1 MGNRHNMSAEK
12 QSLKDKLMAII
23 LLETSKDYKEMDSD
37 LVTECVDFLMELE
50 GKQKL
55 TRKEIE
61 QRVNAIPFKGKVTAI
76 SSYTK
81 KKIRAKRLAVIAA
94 ILAVIIALFG
104 LFAIAS
110 ENEFGDFFAKVGF
123 DFFGMFE
130 DGKIELDGVTVYKP
144 DEQKTYSSVEEFIK
158 NEELDI
164 LYPTWLPENEKIV
177 NVWYELL
184 EDVETYT
191 FQCSNPLHSIHV
203 KLNAELA
210 EEIKENTHKEEIN
223 NYIVYLKYT
232 EQSIQADFEYKN
244 NCYNVNSDTEE
255 NLFKVIK
262 NLKELN

>member
-1 MGNRHNMSAEK
+1 MGNRQDFSAEK

-55 TRKEIE
+55 TKSEIE

-110 ENEFGDFFAKVGF
+110 ENEFKDFFAKVGYN
-123 DFFGMFE
+123 FFGLFE

-144 DEQKTYSSVEEFIK
+144 DEQKNYSSVEEFIK
-158 NEELDI
+158 DEELDI
-164 LYPTWLPENEKIV
+164 LCPTWLPASEKIV
-177 NVWYELL
+177 NVIYQVYEDT
-184 EDVETYT
+184 EKYI
-191 FQCSNPLHSIHV
+191 FQCSNPLHCIHV
-203 KLNAELA
+203 KLDADLTEKQK
-210 EEIKENTHKEEIN
+210 EDYIKKEIGDL
-223 NYIVYLKYT
+223 IVYVT
-232 EQSIQADFEYKN
+232 ETDKSIQADFEYNN

-255 NLFKVIK
+255 NLVKVIE
-262 NLKELN
+262 NLKEIN